1 MRARRGPVLR
11 GGWSEEEGEGEA
23 SCARRK
29 TSRKEEEL
37 KGGERKEG
45 RKERLARKREN
56 RTSSLSEVVLKCFEA
71 REK

>member
-11 GGWSEEEGEGEA
+11 GGWSEEGEA

-56 RTSSLSEVVLKCFEA
+56 RTSSLGEVVLKCFEA

>member
-11 GGWSEEEGEGEA
+11 GGWSEEEGEREA

-45 RKERLARKREN
+45 RKGWHGNEKIERVRWVKW
-56 RTSSLSEVVLKCFEA
+56 C
-71 REK
+71 

>member
-37 KGGERKEG
+37 KGGERKVGTET
-45 RKERLARKREN
+45 RK
-56 RTSSLSEVVLKCFEA
+56 
-71 REK
+71 